1 MIQTTMRMMKMI
13 IKMNAQHFLHAYE
26 TLSCLPR
33 HVTVTLSEYTLFSTI
48 YQALLKSA
56 ISRIGHWIHTTERM
70 SMQAEP

>member
-1 MIQTTMRMMKMI
+1 MIQITMRMMTMI

-56 ISRIGHWIHTTERM
+56 ILRIGHRIHTTKRM
-70 SMQAEP
+70 STQVKP